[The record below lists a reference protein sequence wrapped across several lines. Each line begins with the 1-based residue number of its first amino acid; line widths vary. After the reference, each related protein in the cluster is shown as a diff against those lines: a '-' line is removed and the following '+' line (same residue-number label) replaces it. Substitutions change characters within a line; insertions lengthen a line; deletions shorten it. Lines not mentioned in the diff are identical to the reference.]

1 MAQFGKRRV
10 GNRKVGRSSGRRKV
24 WRGRRL
30 TREDRRGIA
39 VFSLCAVALAA
50 LGLFALEVVRAPE
63 RDYDRVTL
71 CNPSLPRFSQH
82 IVVIDA
88 SDTLSPHQTHFLDTH
103 LSGLL
108 EAAAVNDRFSIFV
121 LDDHYNGLSEPV
133 VDLCKPHSGEDVS
146 ALTAN
151 QQFVQALY
159 RERFEQPLD
168 HAIEKAVSG
177 GEQPVSP
184 IYEALSDVA
193 ALNHFDPAAENV
205 HLTIVSD
212 MIQNSR
218 AGSVFKRGSAA
229 IDQLPPIDLRRAR
242 TRVLWLDREKYQRY
256 QTAEL
261 EASWQDYLGSV
272 SRLEQIQRVRD

>member
-1 MAQFGKRRV
+1 M
-10 GNRKVGRSSGRRKV
+10 
-24 WRGRRL
+24 
-30 TREDRRGIA
+30 IA
-39 VFSLCAVALAA
+39 FSLAILIVLVI
-50 LGLFALEVVRAPE
+50 FALEVVRAPE

-71 CNPSLPRFSQH
+71 CNPSLPRFAQH

-88 SDTLSPHQTHFLDTH
+88 SDTLSAHQAHFLKTH
-103 LSGLL
+103 LAGLL
-108 EAAAVNDRFSIFV
+108 ESAAVNDRFSIFV

-133 VDLCKPHSGEDVS
+133 VDLCKPSTGSDVS

-151 QQFVQALY
+151 REFVHALY

-168 HAIEKAVSG
+168 RAIATAVG
-177 GEQPVSP
+177 AGEQPVSP

-193 ALNHFDPAAENV
+193 ALNHFDPAAENI

-218 AGSVFKRGSAA
+218 AGSVFKLGSAA
-229 IDQLPPIDLRRAR
+229 IDRLPLIDLRRAR
-242 TRVLWLDREKYQRY
+242 TRVYWLDREKYQRY

-261 EASWQDYLGSV
+261 QASWQDYLGSV
-272 SRLEQIQRVRD
+272 SRLEAIQRVRN

>member
-1 MAQFGKRRV
+1 MALFRSEKRRA
-10 GNRKVGRSSGRRKV
+10 SSRRR
-24 WRGRRL
+24 RGL
-30 TREDRRGIA
+30 SGEDRKGVA
-39 VFSLCAVALAA
+39 VFCLGALILAA
-50 LGLFALEVVRAPE
+50 LGVFALQVVRAPE

-71 CNPSLPRFSQH
+71 CNPNLPRFAQH

-108 EAAAVNDRFSIFV
+108 ESAAVNDRFSVFV

-133 VDLCKPHSGEDVS
+133 VDLCKPHAGEDVS

-151 QQFVQALY
+151 QQFVEALY
-159 RERFEQPLD
+159 RERFEEPLD
-168 HAIEKAVSG
+168 RAIARAVSG

-193 ALNHFDPAAENV
+193 ALNHFDPSAENV
-205 HLTIVSD
+205 YLTIVSD

-229 IDQLPPIDLRRAR
+229 IDQLPLIDLRRAQ
-242 TRVLWLDREKYQRY
+242 TRVFWLDREKYQRY

-272 SRLEQIQRVRD
+272 SRLERIQRVRD

>member
-1 MAQFGKRRV
+1 MGGILRR
-10 GNRKVGRSSGRRKV
+10 RP
-24 WRGRRL
+24 RRL
-30 TREDRRGIA
+30 PRRARSWRRLSREDKRGTLI
-39 VFSLCAVALAA
+39 
-50 LGLFALEVVRAPE
+50 FALSAMILIALLVSALQVVRSPA
-63 RDYDRVTL
+63 RDFDKVTL
-71 CNPSLPRFSQH
+71 CNPHLPRFAQH
-82 IVVIDA
+82 LVVIDA
-88 SDTLSPHQTHFLDTH
+88 SDTLSAYQIRFLKTH

-108 EAAAVNDRFSIFV
+108 ESAAVNDRFSIFV

-133 VDLCKPHSGEDVS
+133 INLCKPHSGEDVS

-159 RERFEQPLD
+159 KQRFEQPLD
-168 HAIEKAVSG
+168 HAIGRAVSG

-184 IYEALSDVA
+184 IYEALSDVV
-193 ALNHFDPAAENV
+193 ALNHLDPAAENV

-229 IDQLPPIDLRRAR
+229 IDQLPLIDLRRAR
-242 TRVLWLDREKYQRY
+242 TRVYWLDRAKYQRY

>member
-1 MAQFGKRRV
+1 MAKRAV
-10 GNRKVGRSSGRRKV
+10 
-24 WRGRRL
+24 RG
-30 TREDRRGIA
+30 TRQSRRGG
-39 VFSLCAVALAA
+39 LALSAEDKKGVVLFACGCLILLA
-50 LGLFALEVVRAPE
+50 LGAFALQVIRSPE
-63 RDYDRVTL
+63 RDYDKVTL
-71 CNPSLPRFSQH
+71 CNPSLPRFAQH
-82 IVVIDA
+82 LVVIDA
-88 SDTLSPHQTHFLDTH
+88 SDTLSVHQAHFLKTYLAD
-103 LSGLL
+103 LL
-108 EAAAVNDRFSIFV
+108 DAAAVNDRFSIFV

-133 VDLCKPHSGEDVS
+133 VDLCKPHSGKDVS

-159 RERFEQPLD
+159 RERFERPLD
-168 HAIEKAVSG
+168 SAIAQAVSA

-193 ALNHFDPAAENV
+193 ALNHFDPSAENV

-229 IDQLPPIDLRRAR
+229 IDQLPLIDLRRAT
-242 TRVLWLDREKYQRY
+242 TRVYWLDREKYQRY

-261 EASWQDYLGSV
+261 QASWQDYLGSV
-272 SRLEQIQRVRD
+272 SRLEQIQRVRN

>member
-1 MAQFGKRRV
+1 MALFGSSRKR
-10 GNRKVGRSSGRRKV
+10 GKPARRQ
-24 WRGRRL
+24 RL
-30 TREDRRGIA
+30 TREDRKGVA
-39 VFSLCAVALAA
+39 LFSLGVLVLGA
-50 LGLFALEVVRAPE
+50 LGVFAVQVVRAPE

-71 CNPSLPRFSQH
+71 CNPNLPRFSQH

-103 LSGLL
+103 LAGLL
-108 EAAAVNDRFSIFV
+108 ESAAVNDRFSIFV
-121 LDDHYNGLSEPV
+121 LDDHYNGLSKPV

-168 HAIEKAVSG
+168 EAINRAVSA

-193 ALNHFDPAAENV
+193 ALNHFDPAAKNV

-229 IDQLPPIDLRRAR
+229 IDQLPLIDLRRAK
-242 TRVLWLDREKYQRY
+242 TRVFWLDREKYQRY

>member
-1 MAQFGKRRV
+1 MTLWRRARKRRASV
-10 GNRKVGRSSGRRKV
+10 RRRGLSG
-24 WRGRRL
+24 
-30 TREDRRGIA
+30 EDKKGIA
-39 VFSLCAVALAA
+39 VFSLCAAALVALGIFT
-50 LGLFALEVVRAPE
+50 LQVVRAPE
-63 RDYDRVTL
+63 RDYDKVTL
-71 CNPSLPRFSQH
+71 CNPHLPRFAQH

-108 EAAAVNDRFSIFV
+108 ASAAVNDRFSIFV

-133 VDLCKPHSGEDVS
+133 VDLCKPHAGEDVS

-168 HAIEKAVSG
+168 LAIARAVSA

-229 IDQLPPIDLRRAR
+229 IDQLPLIDLRRAQ
-242 TRVLWLDREKYQRY
+242 TRVFWLDREKYQRY

-272 SRLEQIQRVRD
+272 SRLERIQRVRD